1 MKVKS
6 KGLYL
11 VILIPILFVALVALQ
26 LLLGGRTEIEFLPTP
41 VLISQLERTTI
52 EEQITFSGN
61 LQPETTAQ
69 VIPKVSGRIIELL
82 VREGDVVTQDQPLAL
97 LDGDVLR
104 IQTQQARAAWEAA
117 DAQYQRVLQGARPEE
132 IESAQASLDQARA
145 DLENARVNFERTE
158 NLFRAGTIS
167 QSRFE
172 DARNAFNNAQTQV
185 DNAQRSVNLLRE
197 GARSEDLQAARSQAE
212 SALRQYEL
220 AQLQLSYTT
229 ITSPVPGRVAR
240 VLSDE
245 GNLASP
251 QAPLFSI
258 ISEGTIF
265 ARIPVPEGLY
275 GRFFLNSDQIQ
286 ASIRAIAFPGEP
298 LFSGKISRVGSTID
312 PLTRTFEV
320 EVGVENRQEL
330 LRPGMYVNVTFTLN
344 TLENALALPA
354 RSVLLR
360 DGQQVAFVFT
370 QPNPNQPTSNESG
383 SNLSELGPSG
393 LGVVEMRPVVI
404 GSQNR
409 NVLEIL
415 EGLGPTDWVV
425 VSGNSFLE
433 HGQQVRARVQ
443 QPSLGVQ

>member
-1 MKVKS
+1 MNVKS
-6 KGLYL
+6 KGLLL
-11 VILIPILFVALVALQ
+11 VILIPLFFAGLVIFQ
-26 LLLGGRTEIEFLPTP
+26 LLVGGRTEIEFQPTP
-41 VLISQLERTTI
+41 VQIGQLERRTL

-69 VIPKVSGRIIELL
+69 VIPKVSGRIIELF
-82 VREGDVVTQDQPLAL
+82 VREGAVVTQDQPLAR
-97 LDGDVLR
+97 LDDDVLR

-145 DLENARVNFERTE
+145 DLENARSNFERTE

-167 QSRFE
+167 QARFE
-172 DARNAFNNAQTQV
+172 EARNAFTNAQTQV
-185 DNAQRSVNLLRE
+185 ENAQRSVNLLRG
-197 GARSEDLQAARSQAE
+197 GARIEEIQAARSQAE

-220 AQLQLSYTT
+220 AQLQLSYTI
-229 ITSPVPGRVAR
+229 ITSPVTGRVAR

-275 GRFFLNSDQIQ
+275 SRFFLNSENIR
-286 ASIRAIAFPGEP
+286 ARVRAIAFPGEP
-298 LFSGKISRVGSTID
+298 LFAGTITRVGSTID

-320 EVGVENRQEL
+320 EVGIENRQEL

-344 TLENALALPA
+344 TLENALSLPV

-360 DGQQVAFVFT
+360 DGQQVVFVFT
-370 QPNPNQPTSNESG
+370 QDHQQPQESSDSPNIDG
-383 SNLSELGPSG
+383 SIPMG
-393 LGVVEMRPVVI
+393 LGVVEMRPVVV
-404 GSQNR
+404 GTQTR
-409 NVLEIL
+409 TTLEIID
-415 EGLGPTDWVV
+415 GIDTNDWVV
-425 VSGNSFLE
+425 VAGNSFLE
-433 HGQQVRARVQ
+433 HGQRVRANVSPQ
-443 QPSLGVQ
+443 QLGAQ